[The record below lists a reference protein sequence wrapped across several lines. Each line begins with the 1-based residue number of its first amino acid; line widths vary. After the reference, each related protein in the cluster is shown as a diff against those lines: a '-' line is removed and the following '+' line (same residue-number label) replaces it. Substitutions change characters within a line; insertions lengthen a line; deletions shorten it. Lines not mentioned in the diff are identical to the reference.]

1 MVLSGACCSIAPQCP
16 HHINATRGKTMHAIH
31 TTHTTKKQM
40 QQLSYEYDEV
50 CPSFTSTQ
58 FGFGYPTPHTLMT
71 INLFT
76 SRYASEG
83 SFGRAFPHYLVAAS
97 LDKEKFRCKVASS
110 VGCKWYPSRE
120 EHGEEFLKVT
130 AALADRLA
138 NAGREQNAEEVLVK
152 YLLVYS
158 LLNINRRSAEQ
169 NA

>member
-1 MVLSGACCSIAPQCP
+1 MSLLLTLQRDFCVKEIVIVDGSVRSSLRLPFGHLLTQCP
-16 HHINATRGKTMHAIH
+16 HHVNATRGKAMHAIH

-110 VGCKWYPSRE
+110 VGCK
-120 EHGEEFLKVT
+120 
-130 AALADRLA
+130 
-138 NAGREQNAEEVLVK
+138 
-152 YLLVYS
+152 
-158 LLNINRRSAEQ
+158 
-169 NA
+169 